1 MTSQHSETVLDDY
14 NRIPGLERPISV
26 SEYKTLMKF
35 FNGPDIKEQYVI
47 PGFDRPFSVKE
58 FTYVKEFFTHKGDQE
73 EKIKYER
80 DKDIESYN
88 IPENYSIKDQREYD
102 WLCLLFKSPHLLIR
116 KRLWIELSEL
126 HDNTHNILESPITD
140 LKDSRIDDEK
150 YWIELNGESHV
161 FIGSKVVKN
170 DKADNLYKTY
180 IRYEVF
186 PEILPDGKEIP
197 ESVNSFNELI
207 SILVKTNPMWLF
219 IWSIQLPSE
228 CRLCN
233 MDIDYNIIKEDIP
246 VIMDYLS
253 TKMREFWLEKYA
265 S

>member
-1 MTSQHSETVLDDY
+1 MTSLNDY
-14 NRIPGLERPISV
+14 NRIPGLERPISAN
-26 SEYKTLMKF
+26 EYKTLMKF
-35 FNGPDIKEQYVI
+35 FNSGSDLKDQYFI
-47 PGFDRPFSVKE
+47 PGFDRPLGAKE
-58 FTYVKEFFTHKGDQE
+58 FAYLKEFFTRKSDQKE
-73 EKIKYER
+73 EIKYER
-80 DKDIESYN
+80 DKDIESYI
-88 IPENYSIKDQREYD
+88 IPENYSIKDRHEYD
-102 WLCLLFKSPHLLIR
+102 WLCLLFKSPHLLIK

-126 HDNTHNILESPITD
+126 NNILESPITD
-140 LKDSRIDDEK
+140 FKDSRIDDEK
-150 YWIELNGESHV
+150 YWIELNEESHV

-170 DKADNLYKTY
+170 DKADNLYKSY
-180 IRYEVF
+180 IKYDVF

-197 ESVNSFNELI
+197 KSVNSFNELS

-233 MDIDYNIIKEDIP
+233 MDIDYNITKEHIP
-246 VIMDYLS
+246 IIMDYLS